1 MRLAARVC
9 LFLFDHHHQQ
19 WSKAMN
25 DATNFLHLAQ
35 QRFPDAAYV
44 QGYGR
49 YAVEHTI
56 TMQAVTLHATR
67 DQAAQAAQGGAIVD
81 LTAEPLS
88 GACRINTTPDDPA

>member
-1 MRLAARVC
+1 MES
-9 LFLFDHHHQQ
+9 HTM
-19 WSKAMN
+19 SMN

-49 YAVEHTI
+49 YATTHTI

-67 DQAAQAAQGGAIVD
+67 DDALQGITDGAYVD

-88 GACRINTTPDDPA
+88 GACRDKHNAG